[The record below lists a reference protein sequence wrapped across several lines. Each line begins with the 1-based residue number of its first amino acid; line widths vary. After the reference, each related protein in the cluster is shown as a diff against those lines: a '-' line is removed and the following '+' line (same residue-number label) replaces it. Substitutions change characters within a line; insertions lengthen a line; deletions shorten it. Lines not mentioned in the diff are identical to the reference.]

1 MIFTTDYKEILQQIS
16 QIKPP
21 EYAAS
26 RNYINGAVSQLSP
39 YISRGVISLQL
50 VKEIILTKYS
60 LKESEKFIQELAWR
74 EYWQRVWQNKG
85 DLILKDLKNAQ
96 AKVAHHEMVEN
107 VLLANTGI
115 NIIDEQI
122 EALYRTGYLHNHI
135 RMYLASV
142 CCNIAQA
149 HWYQPARW
157 MYYHLLDG
165 DIASNC
171 LSWQW
176 VAGSFSNK
184 KYYCNQENINKYCF
198 DNQHQTFLDRSYE
211 DLINLN
217 VPMELKS
224 TSKNDLTTLLP
235 KKQLPVIDTNKP
247 VLIYNAYNLDPLWRK
262 EEDVNRIL
270 LLSASHYEQFPVSK
284 KVIDFIISLS
294 KNVPGIQVFTGEL
307 EELQSTG
314 KMQFI
319 SKEHPAFN
327 YSGTRDERDWLFPEL
342 TAYYPSFSAYWKKAN
357 RFL

>member
-1 MIFTTDYKEILQQIS
+1 MIFSTDYEEILQQIS
-16 QIKPP
+16 IIDPP
-21 EYAAS
+21 GYSSS
-26 RNYINGAVSQLSP
+26 RNYINGAVSRLSP
-39 YISRGVISLQL
+39 YISRGVISLPL

-85 DLILKDLKNAQ
+85 ALILKDLKYAQ
-96 AKVAHHEMVEN
+96 EKVAHHEMMEN
-107 VLLANTGI
+107 VLLGNTGI
-115 NIIDEQI
+115 HILDEQI
-122 EALYRTGYLHNHI
+122 EKLYSTGYLHNHV

-176 VAGSFSNK
+176 VAGSFSSK

-198 DNQHQTFLDRSYE
+198 GNQQQSFLDKSYD
-211 DLINLN
+211 DLSKLT
-217 VPMELKS
+217 VPATLKNIV
-224 TSKNDLTTLLP
+224 KNDLTTVLP
-235 KKQLPVIDTNKP
+235 EKQLPVIDSNKP
-247 VLIYNAYNLDPLWRK
+247 VLIYNGYNLDPLWRK
-262 EEDVNRIL
+262 DEDVNRIL
-270 LLSASHYEQFPVSK
+270 LLSASHYQQFPVSK
-284 KVIDFIISLS
+284 KVIDFIIALS
-294 KNVPGIQVFTGEL
+294 KNIPGIQVFTGEL
-307 EELQSTG
+307 EELQFAG
-314 KMQFI
+314 KTQFI

-327 YSGTRDERDWLFPEL
+327 YLGTRENREWLFPEL
-342 TAYYPSFSAYWKKAN
+342 TEYFLSFSAYWKKAS